1 MSGEIEVLRAETQ
14 DLHIKAKDARDK
26 AEEAWNEVATFT
38 QVVESLKAARKNQ
51 EWYEKHLA
59 DLSQD
64 LKERTESDEWLQSE
78 LDQYEERTK
87 IHEKRQLEQTKRY
100 EDVKREIVQ
109 VRKNQSDRRIEAGK
123 HEQRKATHEQK
134 IKDRAMEIKKSARE
148 HGIRGYETELDD
160 MQISEYMDRISKL
173 SKDQNAKV
181 ERLRKENAI
190 ETQKIQAE
198 LDILR
203 ERRSALQEG
212 RKLAKEQIEVN
223 DRKLISA
230 HSELNGIAMD
240 EGGKAII
247 ESNIEDFN
255 DRIKKAKQE
264 LAKGVWDVKIKEA
277 NIQLR
282 SLEDESAS
290 LNREL
295 IQGTKQA
302 GNLARLEYLK
312 RESKDRQTRLE
323 KMTGVHGDRL
333 RSIIGQSWQPSTL
346 EAEFKDVIDAR
357 NRQVTE
363 AKNRVDEVNREL
375 EQINFK
381 LKTSRSE
388 VKRKA
393 TEVEA
398 SANIVRDSIQGE
410 NPEDYPEVLAELQT
424 NRDIRKQDVDGFK
437 AFRKWY
443 SDCLEVANSNNAC
456 HLCSRPF
463 REEKSLK
470 VFITKLEKQVSRKD
484 LDILQEEL
492 KQFEEDLQR
501 ARDAGSS
508 YDTWIRLSE
517 RELPA
522 LRVEVSQYEAQRENL
537 IRQVEEHDMKFKER
551 EEATV
556 DAGSLQVAVTN
567 ITKYSNEL
575 SDLQSQTRELA
586 TKQHDAGLSRTL
598 EDVQEEIESLGEKSR
613 TLRSSLAKLQADEQ
627 RNRGQISAL
636 ELELGNSRNK
646 LTTASHELEKRA
658 NIAAQVDDL
667 KKSNQ
672 EQRDAMGKFDAQLQK
687 LSLQFA
693 EQEMKRDDIKQRG
706 ESKEKE
712 LQQEA
717 VSLADSV
724 RNLQRADQD
733 IRAYIEEGGPLK
745 LAKCQRDIQNFE
757 QEIVE
762 LEAELKQITIEINKI
777 RDELGNH
784 DQNKRVISDNLKYR
798 KTLKELDAVKD
809 EIARLRAQN
818 AEADQEDHKVKA
830 EKWQRQYNRFS
841 TEETSKMG
849 IMKAK
854 DDQLLQL
861 LNDWDTDYKDAAL
874 KYKESHIKVEVSD
887 TSVFGSTWRLLTTL
901 DNQSSR
907 RGPWSIWRCIGQVR
921 YVLLLLDST
930 AFQS

>member
-38 QVVESLKAARKNQ
+38 QVVESLKAARRNQ

-59 DLSQD
+59 DLSED

-87 IHEKRQLEQTKRY
+87 VHDKRQSEQTKHY

-134 IKDRAMEIKKSARE
+134 IKDRATEIRKSARE

-160 MQISEYMDRISKL
+160 MQISEYMDKISKL
-173 SKDQNAKV
+173 SKDQNTKV
-181 ERLRKENAI
+181 ERLRRENAG
-190 ETQKIQAE
+190 EAQKIQAE

-223 DRKLISA
+223 DRKLVSA

-247 ESNIEDFN
+247 ESSIEDFS

-264 LAKGVWDVKIKEA
+264 LVKGAWDVKIKEA

-302 GNLARLEYLK
+302 GNLARLDHLK

-333 RSIIGQSWQPSTL
+333 RSIVGQSWQPSTL
-346 EAEFKDVIDAR
+346 EADFKDVMDAK

-363 AKNRVDEVNREL
+363 AKTQVDDVNREL

-388 VKRKA
+388 LKRKEK
-393 TEVEA
+393 EVEA
-398 SANIVRDSIQGE
+398 SATVVRDSIQGE

-463 REEKSLK
+463 REEKSLRTF
-470 VFITKLEKQVSRKD
+470 VAKLEKQVSRKD
-484 LDILQEEL
+484 LDVLQEEL
-492 KQFEEDLQR
+492 KQFEEDLQK

-517 RELPA
+517 KELPA
-522 LRVEVSQYEAQRENL
+522 LRAEVSKYEAQREDL
-537 IRQVEEHDMKFKER
+537 VRQVEEYDMKFRER
-551 EEATV
+551 EEASI

-567 ITKYSNEL
+567 ITKYNNEL
-575 SDLQSQTRELA
+575 SDLQCQTRELA
-586 TKQHDAGLSRTL
+586 TKQQDAGLSRTL

-613 TLRSSLAKLQADEQ
+613 TLRNSLANLQADEQ

-636 ELELGNSRNK
+636 ELELGKSRNK
-646 LTTASHELEKRA
+646 LITASHELEKRA
-658 NIAAQVDDL
+658 NMAAQIDNL

-717 VSLADSV
+717 ASLADSV
-724 RNLQRADQD
+724 RSLQRADQD

-745 LAKCQRDIQNFE
+745 LAKCQREIQSFE
-757 QEIVE
+757 QEIVQ
-762 LEAELKQITIEINKI
+762 LEIELKQITIEINKI
-777 RDELGNH
+777 REELGNH

-809 EIARLRAQN
+809 EITRLSAQN

-887 TSVFGSTWRLLTTL
+887 RFDSGSTWTLLTTP

-907 RGPWSIWRCIGQVR
+907 GGPWSIWRRIG
-921 YVLLLLDST
+921 
-930 AFQS
+930 